1 MARFGVLTGGGDCP
15 GLNAVIRAIVRRGN
29 QLGHEFFGYRYGW
42 AGVLAGDGAE
52 LTADVTRGIL
62 HRGGTILG
70 TSRTNPYKEE
80 NGLERVKASLAQHNL
95 DGLIPIGGED
105 TLGVAR
111 PAVRGRHRRRRR
123 AEDDRQR
130 PRRHRLHVRLPD
142 RGADRHRR
150 DRPPAHH
157 GRVAQPRDR
166 RRGHGAHRGLD
177 RLLLRDGRRRRRDPR
192 ARAAVRHRGG
202 LRAGPPPPRE
212 RPFVLDRRG
221 RRGGD
226 AEGRRGQVRVRGRDG
241 RLRPRAARRH
251 RRAPRAR
258 DRGAH
263 RLRVAH
269 DDPRPRPARRHA
281 AGLRPR
287 ARDALRRGGDR
298 RRGPGQLRQ
307 DGRAARAPRS
317 SSCRSTRRWPSRSC
331 STRGCTRRPRC
342 SSGSSV
348 RAVFKQGPVP
358 AFVHGIVEYLAAILF
373 IAAPFIFDFDEDAAV
388 GPVADR
394 RRADPDHRRVD
405 ALADRADPVDPRA
418 GARDA
423 RLRAGDLPDRLA
435 VHPRLLRRRDGRG
448 VLHRDRRRAPAAHD
462 RHAVRAR
469 RAAAA
474 RSRAPPKKPA

>member
-52 LTADVTRGIL
+52 LTADVDARDPAPRRDDPR
-62 HRGGTILG
+62 H
-70 TSRTNPYKEE
+70 
-80 NGLERVKASLAQHNL
+80 LAHEPVQ
-95 DGLIPIGGED
+95 GGERARARE
-105 TLGVAR
+105 GVDGAAQPRRPDPDRRRGHAR
-111 PAVRGRHRRRRR
+111 RRGQAVRRRRRRRRR

-157 GRVAQPRDR
+157 GGVAQPRDR
-166 RRGHGAHRGLD
+166 RRGDGAHRGLD
-177 RLLLRDGRRRRRDPR
+177 RLLLRDGRRGRRDPR

-263 RLRVAH
+263 RLRVAD

-281 AGLRPR
+281 ARLRPR
-287 ARDALRRGGDR
+287 ARDALRGRGDR
-298 RRGPGQLRQ
+298 RRRPGQLRE
-307 DGRAARAPRS
+307 DGRAARDGDRARAARARRS
-317 SSCRSTRRWPSRSC
+317 PSRSC
-331 STRGCTRRPRC
+331 STRACSRRPPC
-342 SSGSSV
+342 SSGSF
-348 RAVFKQGPVP
+348 RTVFKQGPIP

-373 IAAPFIFDFDEDAAV
+373 IAAPFLFYVRRGRGGRAL
-388 GPVADR
+388 GHR
-394 RRADPDHRRVD
+394 RRGDPDHRRVD
-405 ALADRADPVDPRA
+405 PLAHRADPLDPRA

-423 RLRAGDLPDRLA
+423 RLPAGDLPDRLA
-435 VHPRLLRRRDGRG
+435 VHPRLLRRQHGGG
-448 VLHRDRRRAPAAHD
+448 VLHR
-462 RHAVRAR
+462 
-469 RAAAA
+469 
-474 RSRAPPKKPA
+474 RSASCTCC